1 MTEIGEIYRDL
12 RLGKHVTLKDAS
24 NGIVSLAFLSR
35 FERGLYDISF
45 NHLLEL
51 LDRINVQ
58 LSEFEN
64 ICTIRK
70 MR

>member
-45 NHLLEL
+45 NNL
-51 LDRINVQ
+51 
-58 LSEFEN
+58 N